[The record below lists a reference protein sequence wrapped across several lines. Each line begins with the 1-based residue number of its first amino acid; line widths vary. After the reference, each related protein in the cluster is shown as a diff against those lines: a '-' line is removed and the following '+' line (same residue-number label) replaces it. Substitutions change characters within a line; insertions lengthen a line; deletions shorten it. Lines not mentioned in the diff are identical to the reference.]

1 MERSLQLSS
10 SDSSMQFEVWSHL
23 ETSPYR
29 ILSSKKKVLPLPLDS
44 LTIVAFLWD
53 TIFQR
58 ICFTSAPCWY
68 TDHRYKWILPLSMWS
83 AWYAS
88 PGDMIS
94 WCGDMMIWLW
104 YIWYESQSV
113 FSAWSA
119 SPETVRLQCGICHPV
134 PRRNP
139 HCEHLWTC
147 VDSTLIM
154 RANLGT
160 ERPLEKYWR
169 PYFLD
174 LFCRT
179 TPRRG
184 CWRCNK
190 GQRSDAQG
198 TLAARPLLWC
208 SGTPLNNKIK
218 NPTTLWGSLYAR
230 CYLSKM
236 ESSQRPLTV
245 TFLTGAGTS
254 QREQNSGTF
263 VKCI

>member
-1 MERSLQLSS
+1 
-10 SDSSMQFEVWSHL
+10 
-23 ETSPYR
+23 
-29 ILSSKKKVLPLPLDS
+29 
-44 LTIVAFLWD
+44 
-53 TIFQR
+53 
-58 ICFTSAPCWY
+58 
-68 TDHRYKWILPLSMWS
+68 MWS

-160 ERPLEKYWR
+160 ERPLEKYW
-169 PYFLD
+169 PPHFLD
-174 LFCRT
+174 PSCRT
-179 TPRRG
+179 TPRMG
-184 CWRCNK
+184 CWHCNK
-190 GQRSDAQG
+190 GQRSDVQG
-198 TLAARPLLWC
+198 TSAARPLLWC

-218 NPTTLWGSLYAR
+218 NPSTLLESLMPGVTCQIWRVHRDLWQWPSLQEQELRRESKIVAP
-230 CYLSKM
+230 LSNIFRHYQI
-236 ESSQRPLTV
+236 SCDLRHVYTD
-245 TFLTGAGTS
+245 TS
-254 QREQNSGTF
+254 GHY
-263 VKCI
+263 